1 MNCKA
6 DRPFRF
12 FIAGQGVVGFGESI
26 RFIAVTVLI
35 YNLTGSGISAAT
47 GVALSTLP
55 GILIS
60 PFAGVLGDRS
70 PEDRILIWI
79 DLIRFLIT
87 PLFLL
92 AERIAYVYLL
102 LILISILDVLYNP
115 AKRKFILVMTGSK
128 NAVKANSML
137 TGVNG
142 AAYLAGSFLTGYLTD
157 RCGHAPAIIIAA
169 GCCFISA
176 LMTRRCMV
184 DAGDG
189 RRIVCGRED
198 IPSMKRES
206 IRNEFNRALKYC
218 RTDHRISEL
227 LCVGIVIGFCTLSVN
242 LSFYPYAFDLLKVT
256 ARGWGLMISIYYGTN
271 LLAMLLVRC
280 SEKRLDG
287 HEAKIFYACLTV
299 ASLIWLL
306 YAFTGDYGIVLLLQ
320 LTEGTLLAGC
330 AIILSSRFQRIIE
343 KRYMARISALNEIIT
358 SIGKL
363 AGMASMVLIMCRLSF
378 REVFILSS
386 IIMVLFAG
394 FGFVRPQRWGQ

>member
-6 DRPFRF
+6 DRPFHF
-12 FIAGQGVVGFGESI
+12 FIAGQGIVGLGESI

-47 GVALSTLP
+47 GVALSALP

-70 PEDRILIWI
+70 AEDRILIWI
-79 DLIRFLIT
+79 DLMRLIVT

-92 AERIAYVYLL
+92 ADRIAYVYPLL
-102 LILISILDVLYNP
+102 VMISILDVFYNP
-115 AKRKFILVMTGSK
+115 AKKKFILGMTGSK

-142 AAYLAGSFLTGYLTD
+142 AAYLAGPLLTGYLTD
-157 RCGHAPAIIIAA
+157 RYGHMPAIIIAA

-176 LMTRRCMV
+176 LMTRRSIV
-184 DAGDG
+184 AAGNG
-189 RRIVCGRED
+189 RRIVRGRD
-198 IPSMKRES
+198 VIPSRKRES
-206 IRNEFNRALKYC
+206 TRNEFTQALKYC
-218 RTDHRISEL
+218 RTDHRINEL
-227 LCVGIVIGFCTLSVN
+227 LCIGIIIGFCTLSVN

-271 LLAMLLVRC
+271 LFAMLLVRC
-280 SEKRLDG
+280 YEKRLDG
-287 HEAKIFYACLTV
+287 HEAKILYACLTI

-306 YAFTGDYGIVLLLQ
+306 YAFTRNYGVVLLLQ

-343 KRYMARISALNEIIT
+343 KRYMARISALNEIIS

-363 AGMASMVLIMCRLSF
+363 AGMACMVLIMRRLSF

-386 IIMVLFAG
+386 IIMLLFAG
-394 FGFVRPQRWGQ
+394 FGFIRPRRWRQ